1 MFVTFR
7 KRYNYTNIKE
17 LNKLEENVIIGE
29 IIGIDLSTK
38 NSSVAVMEA
47 SCKAKVKEN
56 AENDRTTPPIVHKF
70 LSYSLYCTSIKNL
83 RLQNERINQDW
94 S

>member
-29 IIGIDLSTK
+29 ITGIDLSTK

-47 SCKAKVKEN
+47 SCKAKVIEN

-70 LSYSLYCTSIKNL
+70 LSYSLYYTSIM
-83 RLQNERINQDW
+83 
-94 S
+94 